1 MSRTEYVRKLIDNN
15 WDSRAK
21 FAKHIGIPPTTL
33 QSILERGIGKASID
47 NVLKICK
54 GLGIKADSLEQISEN
69 NIDAV
74 AEPKTK
80 SNIVQ
85 LPSKTYRYLPD
96 VKVSAGVPLVLEAT
110 TEYEAITI
118 PDNLL
123 GKYAGNKD
131 IFFMRVNGESMN
143 KVIPHDSL
151 IAVKQATLEEIKD
164 GDIVVFSNGYD
175 YSVKFFYQTDDKF
188 IFKPSSTEPIF
199 TDYILDKNS
208 EELRLHG
215 RVITYVI
222 NLD

>member
-1 MSRTEYVRKLIDNN
+1 MSRTEYVRNLIDEN

-54 GLGIKADSLEQISEN
+54 GLGIKADSLEQISGYTIN
-69 NIDAV
+69 AV
-74 AEPKTK
+74 AEPK
-80 SNIVQ
+80 VQ
-85 LPSKTYRYLPD
+85 YKISIPSTTYKYLPD
-96 VKVSAGVPLVLEAT
+96 VKVSAGVPAIVEGAT
-110 TEYEAITI
+110 ECEMITI

-123 GKYAGNKD
+123 GKYAGSKD

-151 IAVKQATLEEIKD
+151 IAVKQATVEEIKN

-175 YSVKFFYQTDDKF
+175 YSVKFFYETDDKF

-199 TDYILDKNS
+199 TDHILDKNS

-215 RVITYVI
+215 KVVTYVVNI
-222 NLD
+222 D